1 MKKKVISVILSLTI
15 LATLTGCG
23 AKDAEKSKEA
33 MSSDKITIVLDWTPN
48 TNHTGLYV
56 AKEKGY
62 FDEAGLSVEIVEPP
76 EGSTTQLIASGGA
89 QFGISFQDTLAKA
102 FASDTPLPVTAVAAI
117 LQHNTSGVISLKEQG
132 IETPKDLSGHTYA
145 TWEDPI
151 ELAILKQIV
160 TEDGGDFDTIELI
173 PNTVTNIIAALQTDV
188 DSVWVYRAWDGMAL
202 DVAGMESN
210 FINFADYGTE
220 LDYYSPV
227 LIANNDYLND
237 HGDEAKKV
245 IAAIEQGYEYSIDN
259 PKEAADILLKY
270 APENEEDLV
279 YASQEWISKQYKADA
294 TQWGYIDP
302 TRWDGFYRWLSD
314 NQLIDQEIPAGFGFS
329 NDYLG
334 E

>member
-33 MSSDKITIVLDWTPN
+33 TSSDKITIVLDWTPN